1 MKNIE
6 TFYPLSPLQKGLLF
20 HSLASPN
27 SGLYFQQMN
36 CFLRGKFDAGA
47 WGKAWQ
53 SLVDLHP
60 ILRTSFVWEKVQE
73 PIQVVHREVKLQI
86 NEQDWR
92 AFNAIEQKAKSAE
105 YLREDRRRGF
115 SVSHAPLMR
124 HALLRMSDD
133 AYMWVWSH
141 HHLLL
146 DGWSVQVLADQ
157 IFEFYEGYV
166 KNEPVRLAP
175 SRPYKDYI
183 AWLVHKDLASAE
195 RFWRSTLSG
204 FAHANLL
211 SDVRESSLADGNEEE
226 HADETIELSVAETES
241 LQTFARQHQL
251 TLSTLAQAAWALIL
265 QRYSGD
271 HDVVFGITV
280 AGRPP
285 ELEAVETMVGL
296 FINTQPMRV
305 KIASGQQVVDWLK
318 QIQAQCLAA
327 QAYQYAPLQSVQ
339 EWSDLERGK
348 PLFDTLVV
356 FKNYPVRKGVD
367 GTDGKLRVEEVRN
380 YERTNFPLC
389 LVVAVRERTEIQ
401 ITYDRS
407 RVTAH
412 VARTIVQQLS
422 GILRALGNSAGR
434 SVGEL
439 ISHFSEGFRLS
450 PQQRDLLRC
459 IESTAAPAS
468 RVVTV
473 VEVPRRIDAGALE
486 SSCKNVGERYEILR
500 TRCERSGQMRVP
512 LQIVGLNAQVQFDVV
527 DHGECTGD
535 DRAAAMVALASDHCA
550 CSDPVRS
557 SFHVTL
563 VDFGHEKS
571 GMILSLQPIYGDIRT
586 ARNLVSEILAECRGS
601 IDRNTTE
608 VLQYSSYSEWQ
619 NELLGQEAEADGD
632 RYWKALPPTA
642 HAPIPFLKPRSDG
655 ISEPVST
662 EALILDP
669 TLVEQIERAALRFD
683 VSAEVFLL
691 ACWALLLSK
700 MSDEPQITIPV
711 VFDGRT
717 DEDLELGIGLFERH
731 LPITVECDGE
741 GNFAAWLK
749 TVESVARSAY
759 QAQSTFEWSR
769 VRQNSSKEDVM
780 TEGCSFRYLDDVDPA
795 QMLEFEGK
803 VIWEKP
809 TTYDF
814 GCELICARRRQGLHL
829 SIAYDRKRI
838 KDEKAFRLLVLF
850 RAVAMEAATNPAA
863 TLDSIELCDEA
874 ERKKILL
881 NSNPVA
887 VDFDSPAVMTQ
898 MLRVLTNGNVSREA
912 VICGRERQTA
922 EQLHAR
928 SNQLAHR
935 LIAMGVGP
943 EKLVGISLER
953 SIDMVIAI
961 LAVLKAGGAYVPL
974 DPQYPTER
982 LRYMLEDASPRAVLS
997 QTRFRDKLPLTE
1009 ERLVCLDADSEWAQS
1024 PTHDV
1029 NVPISPDN
1037 LAYVI
1042 YTSGTTGRPKGAA
1055 ISHRALCN
1063 HMNWMLREFEFGE
1076 SDRVLQRTPFSF
1088 DASVWEFYAPLL
1100 SGGTLVM
1107 YSADPHQ
1114 IPSEVVAAIRKDNIT
1129 VIQVVPTLLRMLL
1142 EDAAFTSC
1150 ESLRYVFCGGE
1161 MLPLE
1166 VQKQFSRQLACAQ
1179 LINLYGPTET
1189 CIDATSWN
1197 CSESVEASDV
1207 PIGTPIANDR
1217 LYVMDRHLHL
1227 VSPGVRG
1234 QLYVSGLGLGRGYW
1248 NRPVLTA
1255 ERFLPDPFSA
1265 SGGERMYRTGDL
1277 GRWTEEIGFHC
1288 MGRADNQVK
1297 LRGFRIELGEIE
1309 SVLADHAQARQA
1321 VVVYRQEE
1329 NGNARL
1335 SAYVVPVDPAV
1346 PPSAAELRAWLQ
1358 LRLPDY
1364 MVPVVFT
1371 FLSKLP
1377 LLPNGKLD
1385 RGALPDPAEVQE
1397 SASVS
1402 LQLPRNAK
1410 EQQIA
1415 DLWKM
1420 LLRVSELSIDDNFF
1434 EMGGDS
1440 ILTLQVTARAAE
1452 AGLQITPRQI
1462 FENPT
1467 VESLAAVV
1475 EYIRQTQEERPD
1487 QEVESGE
1494 IPLTPIQRD
1503 FFERQYLNQ
1512 NHYNQAALFR
1522 ILRPLDRTETEKV
1535 FAHLIARHDALRLRF
1550 HKNDSGWSQSIEA
1563 QERNSVV
1570 EFVNDLEYPIMNEAG
1585 GIEAM
1590 CDRFQ
1595 ASLNIEQ
1602 GPLLRAAVMERQSEI
1617 YLLIVIHH
1625 LATDAVSWSIVLEDL
1640 ITAYDQVN
1648 KGVPLE
1654 LLPPTT
1660 SFGKWARKFA
1670 AYGQSGAL
1678 HEEEEYWTATY
1689 RSEVN
1694 PIPMD
1699 FSGKENSE
1707 SSACTV
1713 ASVLDA
1719 QATGLLLRELPGA
1732 YHAQVKEVLL
1742 GALAH
1747 GLAQWTGD
1755 GRLLINMEGHGRESV
1770 GEPVD
1775 LSRTVGWFT
1784 SLVPVYLKV
1793 DVSDNPLATL
1803 RAVKE
1808 QFRTIPSNGL
1818 GHGALLHLS
1827 GRAEIQRKLSELP
1840 QAQICLN
1847 YLGQSGPQSSGDS
1860 WVIPATQNPG
1870 ASRHRDAQRI
1880 YLLDVQAGIVDGRLH
1895 IDWHYS
1901 QNIHKQETI
1910 EKLSRN
1916 VIAALQ
1922 LLIDLSTS
1930 SPEVAFAPSD
1940 FPNAQLSQKDLDS
1953 LMARISS

>member
-20 HSLASPN
+20 HTIASPN

-36 CFLRGKFDAGA
+36 CLLRGRFDPAA
-47 WGKAWQ
+47 WAKAWQ

-86 NEQDWR
+86 DEQDWR
-92 AFNAIEQKAKSAE
+92 ALNATEQKTKSAE
-105 YLREDRRRGF
+105 YLQEDRRRGF
-115 SVSHAPLMR
+115 SVSQAPLMR
-124 HALLRMSDD
+124 LALLRMSDD

-166 KNEPVRLAP
+166 KSEPVRLAP

-204 FAHANLL
+204 FANANVL
-211 SDVRESSLADGNEEE
+211 SDVRESGLQDGNEEE
-226 HADETIELSVAETES
+226 HADDIIELSVAETES

-251 TLSTLAQAAWALIL
+251 TLSTLAQAGWALIL

-271 HDVVFGITV
+271 DDVIFGITV

-305 KIASGQQVVDWLK
+305 RIASGQRIVDWLK

-348 PLFDTLVV
+348 PLFHTLVV

-367 GTDGKLRVEEVRN
+367 GTDGELRVEEVRN

-389 LVVAVRERTEIQ
+389 LVVAVGERTEIQ

-412 VARTIVQQLS
+412 IARTMLRELS
-422 GILRALGNSAGR
+422 RLLQALGNSTGR

-439 ISHFSEGFRLS
+439 ISHFTDGFRLS
-450 PQQRDLLRC
+450 PQQRDLLLYL
-459 IESTAAPAS
+459 ESAEAPAS
-468 RVVTV
+468 RIATV
-473 VEVPRRIDAGALE
+473 VEVDGRIDAGALE
-486 SSCKNVGERYEILR
+486 SSCKRVGERYEILR
-500 TRCERSGQMRVP
+500 TRCERSEQMRVP
-512 LQIVGLNAQVQFDVV
+512 LQVVGVSAQVQFDVV
-527 DHGECTGD
+527 DRAECSGD
-535 DRAAAMVALASDHCA
+535 DRAAAMVALARDHCA
-550 CSDPVRS
+550 CSDPVRPA
-557 SFHVTL
+557 FRMTL
-563 VDFGHEKS
+563 VDLGHEKS
-571 GMILSLQPIYGDIRT
+571 GVILSIQPIYGDIRT
-586 ARNLVSEILAECRGS
+586 ARNLVGEILAECRGS
-601 IDRNTTE
+601 IDRNATE
-608 VLQYSSYSEWQ
+608 LLQYSSYSEWQ
-619 NELLGQEAEADGD
+619 NELLSQEADAGRD
-632 RYWKALPPTA
+632 RYWKALEPTTR
-642 HAPIPFLKPRSDG
+642 APIPFLKPRSDG
-655 ISEPVST
+655 ISEPAST
-662 EALILDP
+662 ETLTLGP
-669 TLVEQIERAALRFD
+669 TLVEQIERAASRFD
-683 VSAEVFLL
+683 VAAEVFLL

-700 MSDEPQITIPV
+700 ISDEPQITISV

-717 DEDLELGIGLFERH
+717 DEELELGIGLFERH
-731 LPITVECDGE
+731 LPIIIACNSEAD
-741 GNFAAWLK
+741 FAAWLK
-749 TVESVARSAY
+749 TVESLARGAY
-759 QAQSTFEWSR
+759 QAQSIFEWSR
-769 VRQNSSKEDVM
+769 VRQNSSEEGSM
-780 TEGCSFRYLDDVDPA
+780 TEGCSFRYLEDADPA
-795 QMLEFEGK
+795 QLPGFDGK
-803 VIWEKP
+803 VIWDKP
-809 TTYDF
+809 TTYNF
-814 GCELICARRRQGLHL
+814 ACELMCARREQGLHL
-829 SIAYDRKRI
+829 SIAYDRRRI
-838 KDEKAFRLLVLF
+838 EDEKALRLLGLF
-850 RAVAMEAATNPAA
+850 RTVAIEAATNPAA
-863 TLDSIELCDEA
+863 TMESIELCDEA
-874 ERKKILL
+874 ERKNILL
-881 NSNPVA
+881 KSNPVA

-898 MLRVLTNGNVSREA
+898 MLRVLINGNVSREA
-912 VICGRERQTA
+912 VICGRERLTA

-982 LRYMLEDASPRAVLS
+982 LRYMLEDASPTAVLS
-997 QTRFRDKLPLTE
+997 QTRFRDKLPLAE
-1009 ERLVCLDADSEWAQS
+1009 ERLVCLDADSEWPQS

-1029 NVPISPDN
+1029 HVPISPDN

-1055 ISHRALCN
+1055 ISNRALCN

-1100 SGGTLVM
+1100 SGGTLVVH
-1107 YSADPHQ
+1107 SADPHQ

-1142 EDAAFTSC
+1142 EDAAFASC

-1166 VQKQFSRQLACAQ
+1166 AQKQFFRQLPCAH

-1197 CSESVEASDV
+1197 CSDSVEASDV

-1248 NRPVLTA
+1248 NRPALTA
-1255 ERFLPDPFSA
+1255 ERFVPDPFSA
-1265 SGGERMYRTGDL
+1265 SGGERMYWTGDL
-1277 GRWTEEIGFHC
+1277 GRWTEEGAFHC

-1297 LRGFRIELGEIE
+1297 LRGVRIELGEIE
-1309 SVLADHAQARQA
+1309 SVLADHPQARQA
-1321 VVVYRQEE
+1321 VVVYRQKE
-1329 NGNARL
+1329 NGNSRL
-1335 SAYVVPVDPAV
+1335 SAYVVPLDPTA

-1364 MVPVVFT
+1364 MLPVVFA

-1385 RGALPDPAEVQE
+1385 RSALPDPAIQE

-1402 LQLPRNAK
+1402 VRLPRNAQ

-1415 DLWKM
+1415 DLWKT

-1440 ILTLQVTARAAE
+1440 ILTLQVAARAAE

-1475 EYIRQTQEERPD
+1475 EYARPAQEEQPD

-1503 FFERQYLNQ
+1503 FFERQYPNQ

-1522 ILRPLDRTETEKV
+1522 ILRPVDRAETEKV

-1550 HKNDSGWSQSIEA
+1550 HKNDSGWSQSVEA
-1563 QERNSVV
+1563 QERNPVV

-1595 ASLNIEQ
+1595 ASLDIER
-1602 GPLLRAAVMERQSEI
+1602 GPLLRAAVMERQGEM

-1640 ITAYDQVN
+1640 ITAYDQVS
-1648 KGVPLE
+1648 KGEPLE
-1654 LLPPTT
+1654 LPPSTT
-1660 SFGKWARKFA
+1660 SFGRWARKFA

-1678 HEEEEYWTATY
+1678 REEEEYWTAAY

-1694 PIPMD
+1694 PIPTD
-1699 FSGKENSE
+1699 FSGRENSE

-1713 ASVLDA
+1713 GSVLDT

-1742 GALAH
+1742 GALVH
-1747 GLAQWTGD
+1747 VLAQWTRD
-1755 GRLLINMEGHGRESV
+1755 GRLLFNMEGHGREQV

-1784 SLVPVYLKV
+1784 SLVPVCLKV

-1803 RAVKE
+1803 RVVKE
-1808 QFRTIPSNGL
+1808 QLRTTPGNGL

-1827 GRAEIQRKLSELP
+1827 GRAEIQRRLSELP

-1847 YLGQSGPQSSGDS
+1847 YLGQSGPQSSGES
-1860 WVIPATQNPG
+1860 WVIPATQSPG
-1870 ASRHRDAQRI
+1870 ACRHRDAQRI
-1880 YLLDVQAGIVDGRLH
+1880 YLLDVQSRIADGQLH

-1901 QNIHKQETI
+1901 QNIHKRETI
-1910 EKLSRN
+1910 EELSGN
-1916 VIAALQ
+1916 VIAALR

-1953 LMARISS
+1953 LMARIST